1 MRTGAFG
8 GLIDEVMSI
17 PGIRGALV
25 VAIEDGLVVDG
36 RVHVGVH
43 GEAVAALSAA
53 LYRRARRAAELT
65 GALAAEF
72 VEVEA
77 DRGRVLI
84 AGNDDLALM
93 AVVERR
99 ANPGRTRL
107 AVRRAADELR
117 YSEDR
122 DQE

>member
-1 MRTGAFG
+1 MKTGAFG
-8 GLIDEVMSI
+8 SLIDDVMST
-17 PGIRGALV
+17 PGIRGALI
-25 VAIEDGLVVDG
+25 VAVEDGLVVDS
-36 RVHVGVH
+36 RVHVGVQ

-65 GALAAEF
+65 GALETEF
-72 VEVEA
+72 VEVDA
-77 DRGRVLI
+77 GRGRVLI
-84 AGNDDLALM
+84 AGDDDLALM

-99 ANPGRTRL
+99 ANPGQTRL
-107 AVRRAADELR
+107 AVRRAANELR